1 MKKEISAILDQVLS
15 QGMKILESEKASQ
28 ILSSPQAQKA
38 MELGLNALN
47 MAQSMSDGFKAGLA
61 DKLGLATRRE
71 VEELRETL
79 AKLESEKAVAEA
91 AAKEAAE
98 AEAADEK
105 EDAAE

>member
-1 MKKEISAILDQVLS
+1 MKKEISAILDKVLS

-38 MELGLNALN
+38 MEVGLSALN
-47 MAQSMSDGFKAGLA
+47 KAQAMSDCFKAGLA

-79 AKLESEKAVAEA
+79 AKLESEKAMAEA
-91 AAKEAAE
+91 AAKDAAD
-98 AEAADEK
+98 AEAAEK

>member
-1 MKKEISAILDQVLS
+1 MKKEISAILDKVLS

-38 MELGLNALN
+38 MELGMNALN
-47 MAQSMSDGFKAGLA
+47 MAQAMSDGFKAGLA

-79 AKLESEKAVAEA
+79 AKLESEKAMAECEA
-91 AAKEAAE
+91 KKNADAENAAKEESAE
-98 AEAADEK
+98 
-105 EDAAE
+105 